1 MIKAVIKQFIPEY
14 HNTKDR
20 NVRERYC
27 VLAGALGIL
36 CNLVLFAVKLTIGRL
51 MNSISILSDAY
62 NNLSDMG
69 SSVISILGAKIIP
82 SRCASASFL
91 LSFCR
96 FPCW

>member
-51 MNSISILSDAY
+51 MNSISILSDAF

-69 SSVISILGAKIIP
+69 SSV
-82 SRCASASFL
+82 
-91 LSFCR
+91 
-96 FPCW
+96 FPFWGQK